1 MNRITEHQ
9 VLPKKV
15 VHERIKQRLFRFLYE
30 HNDIEFL
37 DVIASLVEDVTI
49 NNDWHGS
56 SALSRLDLY
65 VDQYLRKYD
74 LNDR

>member
-30 HNDIEFL
+30 HDDIEFL
-37 DVIASLVEDVTI
+37 DVVAALMEDMAI
-49 NNDWHGS
+49 NNCRGS
-56 SALSRLDLY
+56 ATLYNLDLF
-65 VDQYLRKYD
+65 VDNFLKKYD